1 VFRVN
6 QPTDVLHDPVT
17 TGVGPR
23 TTAGGNCPTRF
34 SAVTGRNWW
43 AHIDFAPINIELTI
57 GEKEIEESLRFRRE
71 DASGGEAP
79 GLSGTASVPG
89 TDPAI
94 VFADHGC
101 CRSVRIRIPAP
112 FTLSALFEAL

>member
-1 VFRVN
+1 MERRCAWRS
-6 QPTDVLHDPVT
+6 QCLTAQTRKSLTKWLRDAP
-17 TGVGPR
+17 GSR
-23 TTAGGNCPTRF
+23 TRSGGR
-34 SAVTGRNWW
+34 ARW
-43 AHIDFAPINIELTI
+43 AHLAFSRINIELTI
-57 GEKEIEESLRFRRE
+57 PKNQIEESLRFRRE

-79 GLSGTASVPG
+79 GLSGPASVPG
-89 TDPAI
+89 MDPAI